1 MQGILLIS
9 HGPLAQAMLKT
20 AEIFFGTDQP
30 QLQALS
36 LSSQETAEDY
46 RRRLQEAVSQLDRGQ
61 GVVILADL
69 MGGTPCTQTAF
80 LDQDRITVITGMNL
94 GMVMACL
101 ALRQGATIDPQALQD
116 SACQGIVNYTQQ
128 LRQRRE
134 GAVQRKRRGHE
145 PF

>member
-46 RRRLQEAVSQLDRGQ
+46 RRRLQEAVNQLDRGQ

-80 LDQDRITVITGMNL
+80 LDQDRITVITGMN
-94 GMVMACL
+94 
-101 ALRQGATIDPQALQD
+101 RS
-116 SACQGIVNYTQQ
+116 SAKT
-128 LRQRRE
+128 
-134 GAVQRKRRGHE
+134 AAA
-145 PF
+145 